1 MDNTVPKLISHFTVV
16 CSVPWPLNRSEG
28 GGDLVMFTNLP
39 GFHAQIMVFSC

>member
-39 GFHAQIMVFSC
+39 GFHVQIMVFSC